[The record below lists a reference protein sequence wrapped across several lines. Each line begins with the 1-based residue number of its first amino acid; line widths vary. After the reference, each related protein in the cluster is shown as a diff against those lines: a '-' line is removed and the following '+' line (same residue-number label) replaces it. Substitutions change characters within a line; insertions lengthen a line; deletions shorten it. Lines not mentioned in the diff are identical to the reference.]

1 MSDGARTNEAGPI
14 APLTVRRRRRAHEP
28 DDISSAP
35 GMGRRTL
42 AGARAADYAR
52 TLSLPR
58 GRGDL
63 ARQLIIWFGFAVVY
77 QLVRGLANRGPE
89 LAHANARAVI
99 RFERGLHMM
108 LELRLQHALSSF
120 EPLITAANLTYWLSQ
135 FAVVGAALLWIYL
148 RRYPWYLRIR
158 DTIIVTNT
166 IALIVYVVVPTAPPR
181 LLTEMGF
188 RDTLTTS
195 ALLNHGSGI
204 VRLAEN
210 PYAAMPSLHTADALI
225 IGVALALL
233 VRRPWLRVLW
243 VLWPPWV
250 AFSLVVTGNHY
261 LSDIVAG
268 ILLVC
273 VAAPATAAL
282 ERLRRQPPSGL
293 NEAWGPAA
301 PATAPRSDP
310 REEGPQREARVPFA
324 GWPAESRCHL
334 HALQPGTSPQRCGR
348 PCPSTRERGEETMTL
363 TRDLSPRAAND
374 QRRLT

>member
-1 MSDGARTNEAGPI
+1 
-14 APLTVRRRRRAHEP
+14 
-28 DDISSAP
+28 
-35 GMGRRTL
+35 
-42 AGARAADYAR
+42 
-52 TLSLPR
+52 
-58 GRGDL
+58 
-63 ARQLIIWFGFAVVY
+63 
-77 QLVRGLANRGPE
+77 
-89 LAHANARAVI
+89 
-99 RFERGLHMM
+99 MM
-108 LELRLQHALSSF
+108 LELRLQRALSSV

-166 IALIVYVVVPTAPPR
+166 IALVGYVVVPTAPPR
-181 LLTEMGF
+181 LLTGMGF
-188 RDTLTTS
+188 KDTLTTS
-195 ALLNHGSGI
+195 AVLNHGSGI

-293 NEAWGPAA
+293 NEA
-301 PATAPRSDP
+301 
-310 REEGPQREARVPFA
+310 
-324 GWPAESRCHL
+324 
-334 HALQPGTSPQRCGR
+334 
-348 PCPSTRERGEETMTL
+348 
-363 TRDLSPRAAND
+363 
-374 QRRLT
+374 

>member
-1 MSDGARTNEAGPI
+1 MRTTGAGAPI
-14 APLTVRRRRRAHEP
+14 APLTVRLLRRAREP
-28 DDISSAP
+28 NETPSTTRVA
-35 GMGRRTL
+35 RTQ
-42 AGARAADYAR
+42 ARARAADYVR
-52 TLSLPR
+52 TLCLPR

-63 ARQLIIWFGFAVVY
+63 VRQVIIWFGFAFAY

-89 LAHANARAVI
+89 LALGNARAVV
-99 RFERGLHMM
+99 RLERGLHML
-108 LELRLQHALSSF
+108 LELRLQRALNGV
-120 EPLITAANLTYWLSQ
+120 EPLIAAANLTYWLSQ
-135 FAVVGAALLWIYL
+135 FAVVGGALLWIYL
-148 RRYPWYLRIR
+148 RRYPWYLRVR

-166 IALIVYVVVPTAPPR
+166 IALVGYVLVPTAPPR
-181 LLTEMGF
+181 LLTGMGF

-210 PYAAMPSLHTADALI
+210 PYAAMPSLHTADAVI

-243 VLWPPWV
+243 VLWPPFV

-268 ILLVC
+268 ILLVS

-293 NEAWGPAA
+293 NEA
-301 PATAPRSDP
+301 
-310 REEGPQREARVPFA
+310 
-324 GWPAESRCHL
+324 
-334 HALQPGTSPQRCGR
+334 
-348 PCPSTRERGEETMTL
+348 
-363 TRDLSPRAAND
+363 
-374 QRRLT
+374 